1 MLKPAENISS
11 LNGKEVTVKGYYI
24 YHSGQ
29 GKYLYVIAT
38 EINGI
43 SLVGPTGSG
52 GGDEPG
58 GDNPGGGGGTLSGG
72 TITWDSQSSWS
83 GIGEKVIS
91 LTAGDYT
98 ITIDKQNG
106 GNNPTVNASAND
118 CRVYAK
124 GTVTITTTGA
134 AMTSIVFNISTQG
147 KRRLAP
153 ITASTGT
160 IAKQSS
166 GDDTVSWSGSAT
178 SVTFTVGEKA
188 NYGSDGEA
196 KAGQFDFSSIEIN

>member
-1 MLKPAENISS
+1 MKKMNKWGRTLMIALLGIGLVSFTGCEKEPN
-11 LNGKEVTVKGYYI
+11 NGGTD
-24 YHSGQ
+24 
-29 GKYLYVIAT
+29 T
-38 EINGI
+38 
-43 SLVGPTGSG
+43 PT
-52 GGDEPG
+52 
-58 GDNPGGGGGTLSGG
+58 DNPGGGGNIEGG
-72 TITWDSQSSWS
+72 TISWDSASAWS

-106 GNNPTVNASAND
+106 GTNPTVNTLAND

-160 IAKQSS
+160 IAKQNV

-188 NYGSDGEA
+188 NYGSDGA
-196 KAGQFDFSSIEIN
+196 TKAGQFDFSSIEIN